1 MRTIRLLRLV
11 RIRVHPLST
20 AGHHVFGLL
29 MINCSGANPV
39 SARNEARRV
48 TRAERPLG
56 ARPVASNENGGSAL
70 EGESGTVK
78 LTVKK
83 VTIFSLLNSKLT
95 INRAL
100 LPALNGRG
108 G

>member
-1 MRTIRLLRLV
+1 MRIIRLLRLV

-48 TRAERPLG
+48 TRAERALG
-56 ARPVASNENGGSAL
+56 SEAGS
-70 EGESGTVK
+70 K
-78 LTVKK
+78 
-83 VTIFSLLNSKLT
+83 
-95 INRAL
+95 
-100 LPALNGRG
+100 
-108 G
+108 

>member
-1 MRTIRLLRLV
+1 MIFVGCYADNTPITFGPYTGPSV
-11 RIRVHPLST
+11 ST

-56 ARPVASNENGGSAL
+56 SEAGS
-70 EGESGTVK
+70 K
-78 LTVKK
+78 
-83 VTIFSLLNSKLT
+83 
-95 INRAL
+95 
-100 LPALNGRG
+100 
-108 G
+108 